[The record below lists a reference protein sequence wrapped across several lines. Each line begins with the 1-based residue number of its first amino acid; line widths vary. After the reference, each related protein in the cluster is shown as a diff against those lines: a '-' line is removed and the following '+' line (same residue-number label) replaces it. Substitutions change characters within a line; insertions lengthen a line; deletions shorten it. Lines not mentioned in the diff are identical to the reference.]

1 MMKVMLK
8 MMERKEEDEERKIN
22 KLVVDDLM

>member
-1 MMKVMLK
+1 MLK